1 MATQSSG
8 HGTLHI
14 RFATQLVSVDVSA
27 PRATWYALRAKLHGP
42 PEFAA
47 TNRMTNLLEHD
58 PPASSRRRWL
68 RLFWP
73 IGIALLGF
81 AVLPLDVPIARWFH
95 DKSCPREILRWLGFA
110 ETYSYGF
117 GVACILFTVFAL
129 DPGRRFLLPRA
140 AATAFGG
147 GLLANVLK
155 LLVVARTRPENF
167 DFTQTVGATF
177 GQWLP
182 LGIGGSGEQSFPS
195 AHMATAFGLT
205 GALIWLYPRGRW
217 IFPIFAVLAGC
228 QRMSSWAHFF
238 SDVVWGAAAGCVA
251 VILFLPGGLLACWFD
266 KLEAC
271 LARAGRPGVPAAPS
285 ADGPRAEA
293 NRCDAA

>member
-1 MATQSSG
+1 
-8 HGTLHI
+8 
-14 RFATQLVSVDVSA
+14 
-27 PRATWYALRAKLHGP
+27 
-42 PEFAA
+42 
-47 TNRMTNLLEHD
+47 MTNLLDHAV
-58 PPASSRRRWL
+58 PGSSRRRWL

-81 AVLPLDVPIARWFH
+81 AVLPLDLPIAHWFFDGH
-95 DKSCPREILRWLGFA
+95 CPAEILRWLGFA
-110 ETYSYGF
+110 ETYAHGF
-117 GVACILFTVFAL
+117 GVACILLTVFAL
-129 DPGRRFLLPRA
+129 DAGRRNLLPRA

-155 LLVVARTRPENF
+155 FLVMRTRPRAF
-167 DFTQTVGATF
+167 DLAHAHTVGETF

-182 LGIGGSGEQSFPS
+182 LGKIDSDYLSFPS

-205 GALIWLYPRGRW
+205 AALIWLYPRGRW
-217 IFPIFAVLAGC
+217 IFPLFAVLAGC
-228 QRMSSWAHFF
+228 QRISSWAHFF

-266 KLEAC
+266 KLEAF
-271 LARAGRPGVPAAPS
+271 LARVGRPDVPAAPS
-285 ADGPRAEA
+285 ADGSRAEA